1 MEPKA
6 FLDLA
11 ANLKDGR
18 NEASWRTS
26 VSRSYYALF
35 NRIAQFINNN
45 IVALSNSAEDHKKI
59 YFYLNYCG
67 VETVQAIA
75 KSLNSLRVNRND
87 ADYRLDLDRFDENC
101 ANTAFIQA
109 RIAMQDFENAVG
121 NAQGRKTIID
131 GINSYKRRTNS

>member
-1 MEPKA
+1 MEPRA

-11 ANLKDGR
+11 ADLKDGR

-35 NRIAQFINNN
+35 NQIARFINNN
-45 IVALSNSAEDHKKI
+45 IAALSNSADDHKKV
-59 YFYLNYCG
+59 YFYLNSCG
-67 VETVQAIA
+67 VETVQTIA
-75 KSLNSLRVNRND
+75 KCLNSLRVDRND

-109 RIAMQDFENAVG
+109 RIAMQEFENAIG
-121 NAQGRKTIID
+121 NARGRKTIID
-131 GINSYKRRTNS
+131 GINLYKQRTNS